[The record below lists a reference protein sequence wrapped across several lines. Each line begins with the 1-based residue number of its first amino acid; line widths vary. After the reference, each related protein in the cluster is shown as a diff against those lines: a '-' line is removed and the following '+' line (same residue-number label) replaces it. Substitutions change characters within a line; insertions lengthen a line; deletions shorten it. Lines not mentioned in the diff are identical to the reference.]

1 MISREQVA
9 LVYKYAR
16 EQAHLHEELRDLGN
30 QALLRRL
37 DVPERT
43 VAESHMCSWLTRRRC
58 TFPSVPKDNSTDLSL
73 DLEDVQTHPRA
84 MLHPEPEIASTSAP
98 VSDNQ
103 TEDSP
108 SLGQHIGTES
118 VSLLGTTNYSNDMII
133 DLH

>member
-1 MISREQVA
+1 MISRDQVA
-9 LVYKYAR
+9 LVYKYSR
-16 EQAHLHEELRDLGN
+16 EQAHLQEELRDLGN

-37 DVPERT
+37 RDVPVRT

-58 TFPSVPKDNSTDLSL
+58 TYRSVPKDNSTDLST
-73 DLEDVQTHPRA
+73 DLEDVHTVSRA
-84 MLHPEPEIASTSAP
+84 MLNSEPEIASAP

-118 VSLLGTTNYSNDMII
+118 VSLLGTTYI
-133 DLH
+133 